1 LLQRL
6 QGQGIDVVTKAD
18 TAREF
23 RPKLEINCPFALTA
37 AAAKMQKKVFF
48 PPVVVLPKKG
58 Q

>member
-23 RPKLEINCPFALTA
+23 RPKLEINCPFAFDSGCSKNA
-37 AAAKMQKKVFF
+37 E
-48 PPVVVLPKKG
+48 KG
-58 Q
+58 F